1 MDFFTSFF
9 GGSAANQVAPEEV
22 QEMIAKGPRPFLLD
36 VRTPEEFA
44 AGHIQGAV
52 LIPLNEL
59 QGRLN
64 RVPKD
69 KTVICVCA
77 SGSRSSA
84 AARQLEKGGYQ
95 VMNMKGGI
103 ARWLQAGLP
112 LTKTPAGRVKQS

>member
-9 GGSAANQVAPEEV
+9 GGSAVNQVAPEEV
-22 QEMIAKGPRPFLLD
+22 QEMIAKSPRPFLLD

-69 KTVICVCA
+69 KIVICVCA

-84 AARQLEKGGYQ
+84 AARQLEKAGYQ
-95 VMNMKGGI
+95 VKNMKGGI